1 MELILA
7 FQRPD
12 HIVGFL
18 VHHVDRAAVYI
29 QDDIISVVLIQ
40 MYHWCTSLSFVL
52 TCIRQRLLYR
62 CLSPAVLLSIMMQMH
77 QGLLS
82 VLAGL
87 VSYSTG
93 CLAC

>member
-12 HIVGFL
+12 HIVSFL

-40 MYHWCTSLSFVL
+40 MYH
-52 TCIRQRLLYR
+52 
-62 CLSPAVLLSIMMQMH
+62 
-77 QGLLS
+77 
-82 VLAGL
+82 
-87 VSYSTG
+87 
-93 CLAC
+93 